1 MLHHIQTTGPPLASK
16 FRRLDGVKL
25 AAAKAEFLQLEKE
38 GVVQRSSSPWSS
50 PLHMVKKADGSWRPC
65 GDYRRLNMVTVP
77 DAYPLPNML
86 DFQQHAAGCTVFSK
100 IDLRKGYHQVPVAP
114 EDVQKTAI
122 ATPFGLFEY
131 RRMPFGLRNAGNT
144 FQRHMDRAMAEL
156 KGCFVYLDDIL
167 VASRTDEEHAQQL
180 HHVFQRLRQ
189 QGLVI
194 NAAKCCFGVS
204 TLDFLGHRV
213 SAAGVV
219 PLPSY
224 VEAVTNFPPPST
236 VKQLQQFL
244 GLVNFY
250 RRFLPGAAET
260 LRPLTSCLKG
270 LHKGTDPL
278 DWSDDMAGSF
288 QRIKSALA
296 AAARLAHPA
305 DGAKISLAVDASA
318 THIGAAL
325 QQKRAGQAAW
335 EPLGFFSKKLSPA
348 QVKYSAF
355 DRELLACAAG
365 IRHFRFLLEGRDF
378 MVLTDHKP
386 LTHAI
391 NRTSDPWTP
400 RQCRQLAY
408 VAEYTSDIRHIKG
421 ASNVV
426 ADTLSRPPPPSQP
439 ALPSSS
445 PARLHPEAAH
455 EAPAAGCGP
464 TGVLPHK
471 SIVAA
476 VLPLPIVP
484 DAAQLAADQLLCPE
498 TLATAASSSLSVRS
512 VAVGDT
518 KLLCDDSRGVNRPL
532 VPAAHR
538 RRIFEAAHSLAH
550 PGIRASQRLISARW
564 VWKGSAADVARWC
577 RDCQQC
583 QRGKVTKQPAAAVQ
597 PIAVPERRFSHLH
610 VDLVGPLPT
619 SQDGYRYL
627 LTAIDRSTRWLEA
640 VPLKDMETA
649 SCTEAL
655 AAQWIARFGVPA
667 AVTTDRGAQFTSAA
681 WATWCTGLG
690 VDHIK
695 TTSYHPQSNGMVERS
710 HRQLKDALRSRLAT
724 NDWPLHLP
732 WVLLGLRAA
741 PKEDCNLSSAELVF
755 GSPLSLPG
763 QLLTSPEPPVA
774 DFLRRLR
781 NQPPPP
787 PTRPLSYAAVASTPP
802 ASLMS
807 ARYVYVRRG
816 GLIPPLSPLYVGPYA
831 VLAAGGKFFKLAVGD
846 KTETVSI
853 DRLKPHLGLS
863 PLVPATPAA
872 RGRPTRAGP

>member
-1 MLHHIQTTGPPLASK
+1 
-16 FRRLDGVKL
+16 
-25 AAAKAEFLQLEKE
+25 
-38 GVVQRSSSPWSS
+38 
-50 PLHMVKKADGSWRPC
+50 
-65 GDYRRLNMVTVP
+65 
-77 DAYPLPNML
+77 
-86 DFQQHAAGCTVFSK
+86 
-100 IDLRKGYHQVPVAP
+100 
-114 EDVQKTAI
+114 
-122 ATPFGLFEY
+122 
-131 RRMPFGLRNAGNT
+131 
-144 FQRHMDRAMAEL
+144 
-156 KGCFVYLDDIL
+156 
-167 VASRTDEEHAQQL
+167 
-180 HHVFQRLRQ
+180 
-189 QGLVI
+189 
-194 NAAKCCFGVS
+194 
-204 TLDFLGHRV
+204 
-213 SAAGVV
+213 
-219 PLPSY
+219 
-224 VEAVTNFPPPST
+224 
-236 VKQLQQFL
+236 
-244 GLVNFY
+244 
-250 RRFLPGAAET
+250 
-260 LRPLTSCLKG
+260 
-270 LHKGTDPL
+270 
-278 DWSDDMAGSF
+278 MAGSF
-288 QRIKSALA
+288 QRIKSELA

-305 DGAKISLAVDASA
+305 EAAKISLAVDASA
-318 THIGAAL
+318 SHIGAAL

-386 LTHAI
+386 LTSAI
-391 NRTSDPWTP
+391 SRTSDPWTP

-421 ASNVV
+421 SSNVV
-426 ADTLSRPPPPSQP
+426 ADTLSRPPQCP
-439 ALPSSS
+439 PSSS
-445 PARLHPEAAH
+445 PPTRLYPVVAH

-464 TGVLPHK
+464 TGAQPPNQL
-471 SIVAA
+471 VAA
-476 VLPLPIVP
+476 VLPPPVVP
-484 DAAQLAADQLLCPE
+484 DAAQLAADQQLCPD
-498 TLATAASSSLSVRS
+498 TLATAASSSLTVRS
-512 VAVGDT
+512 VAVGDS
-518 KLLCDDSRGVNRPL
+518 KLLCDASRGVYRPL
-532 VPAAHR
+532 VPVPHR
-538 RRIFEAAHSLAH
+538 RRIFDAAHSLAH

-583 QRGKVTKQPAAAVQ
+583 QRGKVTQQPAAAVQ

-619 SQDGYRYL
+619 SQSGYRYL

-640 VPLKDMETA
+640 IPLKDMEAA

-667 AVTTDRGAQFTSAA
+667 AITTDRGAQFTSAA
-681 WATWCTGLG
+681 WAAWCTGLG

-732 WVLLGLRAA
+732 WILLGLRAA
-741 PKEDCNLSSAELVF
+741 PKEDSGISSAELVF

-774 DFLRRLR
+774 AFLHRLR
-781 NQPPPP
+781 SLPPPP
-787 PTRPLSYAAVASTPP
+787 PTRPLSYAAVAASPP
-802 ASLMS
+802 ASLLT

-816 GLIPPLSPLYVGPYA
+816 GIIPPLSPLYIGPYA
-831 VLAAGGKFFKLAVGD
+831 VLAAGDKFFKLAVGD
-846 KTETVSI
+846 KTETVSV